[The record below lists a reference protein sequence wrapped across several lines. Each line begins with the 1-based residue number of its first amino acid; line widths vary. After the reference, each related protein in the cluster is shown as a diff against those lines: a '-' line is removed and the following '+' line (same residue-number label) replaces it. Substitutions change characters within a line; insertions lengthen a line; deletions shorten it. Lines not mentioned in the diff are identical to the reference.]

1 MDWIILNLITNK
13 RNNKL
18 IYGFLFGI
26 IILDFLNDQI
36 GFLSEEYLFIDFSLY
51 AIGILI
57 IKGIINYWYRNL
69 YRKNQKIL
77 DNFFIFLIFLH
88 YT

>member
-36 GFLSEEYLFIDFSLY
+36 GFLNEKYLFIDFSLC
-51 AIGILI
+51 AVGLLI
-57 IKGIINYWYRNL
+57 IKGIFGL
-69 YRKNQKIL
+69 LVQK
-77 DNFFIFLIFLH
+77 FISEKSAN
-88 YT
+88 TW